1 MKIENKSLIRIAK
14 IIMLSLGILVAAAI
28 VAHWYFVGQ

>member
-1 MKIENKSLIRIAK
+1 MRNNRKLMRTVK

-28 VAHWYFVGQ
+28 VADWYFAL